1 MGQSGAA
8 RRRRREGWSTMRE
21 QLPTLMKEAMKAG
34 DKKRLGAIRLIGA
47 AMKDRE
53 IEARGTG
60 KEMTDED
67 EQAVLRKMVKQ
78 RQDSIVAYE
87 AAGREDLAAQER
99 DEVAV
104 LAEFLPEQMDDAGTR
119 AAIAAAIAETGAAG
133 PKDMGKV
140 IAAVKAKHAGR
151 IDFGKASGIVKEML
165 AKLA

>member
-1 MGQSGAA
+1 
-8 RRRRREGWSTMRE
+8 MRE
-21 QLPTLMKEAMKAG
+21 QLPALMKEAMKAG
-34 DKKRLGAIRLIGA
+34 DKKRLGAVRLIAA

-53 IEARGTG
+53 IEARGAGREVT
-60 KEMTDED
+60 EED

-87 AAGREDLAAQER
+87 AAGRDELAAQER

-104 LAEFLPEQMDDAGTR
+104 IAEFLPQMMDEAGTR
-119 AAIAAAIAETGAAG
+119 AAISDAIAETGAAG

-140 IAAVKAKHAGR
+140 IAAVKSKHAGR

-165 AKLA
+165 AKLV

>member
-1 MGQSGAA
+1 MS
-8 RRRRREGWSTMRE
+8 EMRE
-21 QLPTLMKEAMKAG
+21 QLPALMKEAMKAG
-34 DKKRLGAIRLIGA
+34 DKKRLGAVRLIGA

-53 IEARGTG
+53 IEARGAG
-60 KEMTDED
+60 REMTEED

-87 AAGREDLAAQER
+87 AAGRDELAAQER

-104 LAEFLPEQMDDAGTR
+104 IAEFLPQMMDEAGTR
-119 AAIAAAIAETGAAG
+119 AAISDAIAESGAAG

-165 AKLA
+165 ANLG

>member
-1 MGQSGAA
+1 
-8 RRRRREGWSTMRE
+8 MRE
-21 QLPTLMKEAMKAG
+21 QLPALMKEAMKAG

-53 IEARGTG
+53 IEARGAG
-60 KEMTDED
+60 REMTGED

-87 AAGREDLAAQER
+87 AAGRDELAAQER

-104 LAEFLPEQMDDAGTR
+104 LSEFLPQMMDEAGTR
-119 AAIAAAIAETGAAG
+119 AAIAEAIAETGAAG

-140 IAAVKAKHAGR
+140 IAAVKNKHAGR
-151 IDFGKASGIVKEML
+151 IDFGQASGIVKELL
-165 AKLA
+165 AKLG